1 MNGPYFIGKSG
12 GKHYYTALA
21 NLIRALHPQLR
32 KKHIFAQL
40 DALGLSDEFNG
51 GVTPHGLPF
60 SFTDYEEIDACFT
73 S

>member
-12 GKHYYTALA
+12 GKHYYVGLA

-32 KKHIFAQL
+32 GKHIFEQL
-40 DALGLSDEFNG
+40 DALDLSDEFSDG
-51 GVTPHGLPF
+51 TTPCGLPY
-60 SFTDYEEIDACFT
+60 SFTDYEEVDPCFT